1 MGNTESSPPKQKRRP
16 SFKKRD
22 GPDFR
27 GAGCLFTNGEVI
39 LAGYQK
45 KRGDI
50 VITGLGGKREEE
62 ESYVDTALRE
72 TVEELFHVKEVPP
85 KLIEALK
92 THMKP
97 VSIRGKEVPGWGVY
111 VMVIYTFEDLK
122 TLLKYAERASIR
134 TKLYDTFPKT
144 VSDLL
149 LERGTGPNS
158 SPPEIAYLSIIPLDP
173 DYANAPIQPEFLE
186 DMEAIH
192 RKSNP

>member
-1 MGNTESSPPKQKRRP
+1 MGNTESSPHPRRRP
-16 SFKKRD
+16 SFKTRD
-22 GPDFR
+22 GPEFR

-50 VITGLGGKREEE
+50 VITGLGGKREED
-62 ESYVDTALRE
+62 ESYIDTALRE
-72 TVEELFHVKEVPP
+72 TIEELFHVKKVPP
-85 KLIEALK
+85 KLIDTLK
-92 THMKP
+92 SHMKP
-97 VSIRGKEVPGWGVY
+97 TSVRGKEVPGWGIY

-122 TLLKYAERASIR
+122 ILLKYTERASIR
-134 TKLYDTFPKT
+134 TSLYNTFPKT

-149 LERGTGPNS
+149 LERGLDRPS

-192 RKSNP
+192 RKSNS

>member
-1 MGNTESSPPKQKRRP
+1 MGNTESSPAKQKRRP

-22 GPDFR
+22 GPEFR

-62 ESYVDTALRE
+62 ESYIDTALRE
-72 TVEELFHVKEVPP
+72 TVEELFHVKKVPP
-85 KLIEALK
+85 KLIGALK
-92 THMKP
+92 SHMKP
-97 VSIRGKEVPGWGVY
+97 TSVRGKEVPGWGVY
-111 VMVIYTFEDLK
+111 VMVIYTFEDLEI
-122 TLLKYAERASIR
+122 LLKYAERASIR
-134 TKLYDTFPKT
+134 SPVYDTFPRT

-149 LERGTGPNS
+149 LERRTGQS

-173 DYANAPIQPEFLE
+173 DYANSPIQPEFLD

-192 RKSNP
+192 RKSSS